1 MIDLLI
7 LYILNGVPTT
17 MYGISKKISTGFSPY
32 TKPSFGTIKPALKR
46 LENEEFIISRKEMS
60 SGGKLTAYY
69 ALSEKGLRHLKNL
82 ILKDVSDNPVNF
94 FANARVKIICSSML
108 ATDEQF
114 ELYTKLKKKAE
125 LIKAKTEKMLDEKN
139 SSLTFFQRIAFD
151 NTNLEYKNFITM
163 LEGLLN
169 GCKG

>member
-7 LYILNGVPTT
+7 LYLLNGVPTT
-17 MYGISKKISTGFSPY
+17 MYGISKKIKLGFSAY

-46 LENEEFIISRKEMS
+46 LENQEYIISRKEMS

-69 ALSEKGLRHLKNL
+69 ALTEKGLRYLKKL
-82 ILKDVSDNPVNF
+82 IMKDVSDNPVSF
-94 FANARVKIICSSML
+94 FSNARIKIICSSML
-108 ATDEQF
+108 ATDEQA
-114 ELYTKLKKKAE
+114 ELYTMLKKRAE
-125 LIKAKTEKMLDEKN
+125 VIKNQTEKLLNEKN
-139 SSLTFFQRIAFD
+139 SSLTFLQRIAFD

>member
-1 MIDLLI
+1 
-7 LYILNGVPTT
+7 
-17 MYGISKKISTGFSPY
+17 MYGISKKISDNFSPY

-46 LENEEFIISRKEMS
+46 LENEEYIISRKEMS

-69 ALSEKGLRHLKNL
+69 ALSEKGLRQLKKL
-82 ILKDVSDNPVNF
+82 ILKDVSDNPINF

-108 ATDEQF
+108 STDEQV
-114 ELYTKLKKKAE
+114 ELYTKLKNKAE
-125 LIKAKTEKMLDEKN
+125 LIKVKTEKMLSEKN
-139 SSLTFFQRIAFD
+139 STLTFFQRIAFD
-151 NTNLEYKNFITM
+151 NTNLEFKNFITM